1 MPRDDSKQAV
11 AASMGIQL
19 PTGEGLARKS
29 QSSKGHGAEI
39 VRRAAYGKVTPDS
52 LCTFLAAYMDCGH
65 KAKAALAAGLSYS
78 SILKA
83 EKDDPEF
90 AAEVEQAHELF
101 TAKLSDAA
109 YKAAVSGWKKPLFDA
124 KGNHVGDE
132 WKFSERILELLL
144 KRHDPNFR
152 DKVEVDQKISGGVVV
167 VQAPML
173 TKEDWKKQVA
183 AARGEQRELIEGTA
197 VPLPEKGTTPILPD
211 KPADL

>member
-1 MPRDDSKQAV
+1 MVTDMPQDFSKPAT
-11 AASMGIQL
+11 AASMGIELQRGDSTK
-19 PTGEGLARKS
+19 PS
-29 QSSKGHGAEI
+29 QSKHGAEI

-52 LCTFLAAYMDCGH
+52 LCKFLEAYMDCGH
-65 KAKAALAAGLSYS
+65 KAKSALVAGLSYS

-83 EKDDPEF
+83 EKDDPDF

-109 YKAAVSGWKKPLFDA
+109 YKAAVSGWKKPIFDA

-152 DKVEVDQKISGGVVV
+152 DKVEVDQKVSGGVLV
-167 VQAPML
+167 VQAPAL
-173 TKEDWKKQVA
+173 TMDDWKKQVA
-183 AARGEQRELIEGTA
+183 AARGVQRELIDATA
-197 VPLPEKGTTPILPD
+197 TPILPE
-211 KPADL
+211 KEHGSR